1 MKTIDLT
8 FAIPNID
15 GVVETQIVP
24 VKYEEVV
31 DDETVVKTK
40 NEKMVLTLG
49 HLLKHCLFQRDN
61 TEQEEEILARLDLID
76 KIHNKESVEL
86 NETEIEM
93 LKRLVIKK
101 YDIFYAGSVLR
112 ILNK

>member
-8 FAIPNID
+8 FPIPNID
-15 GVVETQIVP
+15 GVVETQIIP
-24 VKYEEVV
+24 VKYEEVE
-31 DDETVVKTK
+31 DGEIVVKTK
-40 NEKMVLTLG
+40 NEKMTLTLG

-61 TEQEEEILARLDLID
+61 SETEEEILSRLDLVD
-76 KIHNKESVEL
+76 KIHNQESVEL
-86 NETEIEM
+86 NDEEIAM
-93 LKRLVIKK
+93 LKKLVIKK